1 VITDPAVFVANHFP
15 EFAKANTGR
24 IQAALDD
31 AAANTSEAVF
41 GASTERAQ
49 VLLAAHTLAS
59 GPSGREAKFRVIDS
73 TTVYLTERHRL
84 EDLVAP
90 GYGVTP

>member
-1 VITDPAVFVANHFP
+1 VITDPAVFVADHFP
-15 EFAKANTGR
+15 EFAKAKPSR

-41 GASTERAQ
+41 GTSAERAQ

-59 GPSGREAKFRVIDS
+59 GPSGREAKFTVIDS
-73 TTVYLTERHRL
+73 TTVYLSERRRL